1 MGWIVLGLVFLV
13 VTYLSLKGTIIEEYA
28 GRNYVGES
36 HVSLWMLLVAGLI
49 YMIPIFGIIVFIAY
63 NIMFFV
69 HVAWKPRRYC
79 NRLIFKLSD
88 KNILHKILKWFIN
101 FLTKDI

>member
-1 MGWIVLGLVFLV
+1 MIWIILGLVFLA
-13 VTYLSLKGTIIEEYA
+13 VTYLSLKGTVIEEYA
-28 GRNYVGES
+28 GRDYVGEE
-36 HVSLWMLLVAGLI
+36 HVPLWMLLMAGLI

-69 HVAWKPRRYC
+69 HAAWKPKRYC
-79 NRLIFKLSD
+79 GRLVFKLSD

-101 FLTKDI
+101 FLTKEI

>member
-1 MGWIVLGLVFLV
+1 MIWIILGLVFLV
-13 VTYLSLKGTIIEEYA
+13 VTYLSFKGTIIEEYD
-28 GRNYVGES
+28 GKNYVGEV
-36 HVSLWMLLVAGLI
+36 HIPMWMLLVTGLI
-49 YMIPIFGIIVFIAY
+49 YMMPFFGIIVFIAY

-69 HVAWKPRRYC
+69 HAAWEPKRYC

-88 KNILHKILKWFIN
+88 KNILHKILSSVIN

>member
-1 MGWIVLGLVFLV
+1 MIWIILGLMFLA
-13 VTYLSLKGTIIEEYA
+13 VTYLSLKGTVIEEYA
-28 GRNYVGES
+28 GRNYVGER
-36 HVSLWMLLVAGLI
+36 HVSLWMLLVIGLI
-49 YMIPIFGIIVFIAY
+49 YMMPFFGIIVFIAY

-69 HVAWKPRRYC
+69 HAAWKPKRYC
-79 NRLIFKLSD
+79 DRLIFKLSD

>member
-1 MGWIVLGLVFLV
+1 MIWIILGLVFLV
-13 VTYLSLKGTIIEEYA
+13 VTYWSLKGTVIEEYA
-28 GRNYVGES
+28 GRNYVGEE
-36 HVSLWMLLVAGLI
+36 HVPLWMLLVAGLI

-69 HVAWKPRRYC
+69 HAAWKPKRYC